1 MSINKLEPLQM
12 WHKRLNHKQTKIKLI
27 DGESSIKR
35 TDMEIIEKV
44 ISLMHI
50 NDDRACY
57 HLFTIWIEMVL

>member
-1 MSINKLEPLQM
+1 M

-27 DGESSIKR
+27 DGERSIKR
-35 TDMEIIEKV
+35 TDMAIIEKV

-57 HLFTIWIEMVL
+57 HIFTIWIEMVY

>member
-1 MSINKLEPLQM
+1 MLINKLEPLQM

-35 TDMEIIEKV
+35 TDMAIIEKV

-50 NDDRACY
+50 Y
-57 HLFTIWIEMVL
+57 